1 MFEKERGRE
10 SSIANECE
18 RREEKGREG
27 VCLRKREGEGKR
39 CIENDSV

>member
-10 SSIANECE
+10 SSIASE